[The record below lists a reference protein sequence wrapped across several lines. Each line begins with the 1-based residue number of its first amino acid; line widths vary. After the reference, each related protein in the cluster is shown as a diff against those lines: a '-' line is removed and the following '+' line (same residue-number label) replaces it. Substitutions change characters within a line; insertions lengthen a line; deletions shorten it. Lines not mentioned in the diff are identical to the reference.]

1 VPRLLRAAG
10 RRRGLSPEPVPGA
23 ARTATVVLATGLAI
37 AACAGPEPEPRAE
50 PGPGPDAETRSDLSP
65 SFACDAPGL
74 GEVELRICADPEL
87 AALDR
92 RLDSVWQ
99 AVVALAEANDV
110 QGFDAERAEQR
121 GWIGGRDEC
130 WKASGERR
138 FSGLD
143 GDEAIRRC
151 IVESYASRT
160 ARLEVRWRLV
170 DATSGPVFWTCGG
183 DLGGEFVTTWFATSP
198 EAVEVDLG
206 DVAEVFVRT
215 PTASGTRYDGTFG
228 RWFWAKGDSAT
239 FVWPQTDTLGCVA
252 RSP

>member
-1 VPRLLRAAG
+1 MSAERLA
-10 RRRGLSPEPVPGA
+10 GA
-23 ARTATVVLATGLAI
+23 ARTTAIALAMGVAI
-37 AACAGPEPEPRAE
+37 AACAEPESEPGAKREGGPEAE
-50 PGPGPDAETRSDLSP
+50 AEARGDLSP

-110 QGFDAERAEQR
+110 QGFDAVRAEQR
-121 GWIGGRDEC
+121 GWLGGRDEC
-130 WKASGERR
+130 WKASGEAR
-138 FSGLD
+138 FAGLD
-143 GDEAIRRC
+143 EDEAIRRC
-151 IVESYASRT
+151 IVGSYASRT
-160 ARLEVRWRLV
+160 TRLEVSWRLV

-183 DLGGEFVTTWFATSP
+183 NPADEFVTTWYATSP
-198 EAVEVDLG
+198 EAVEVERG
-206 DVAEVFVRT
+206 DAVEVFLRT

-239 FVWPQTDTLGCVA
+239 FVWPQTDTLSCVA